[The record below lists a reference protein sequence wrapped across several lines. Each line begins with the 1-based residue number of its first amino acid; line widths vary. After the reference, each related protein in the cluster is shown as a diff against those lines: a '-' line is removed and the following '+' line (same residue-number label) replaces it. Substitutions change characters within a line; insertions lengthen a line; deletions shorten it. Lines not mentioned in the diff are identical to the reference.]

1 MLTQQEEPR
10 PTTTYRLAESLDVI
24 EERMRKLIVEE
35 NSYDSDVTEVLITP
49 TSIRIDDSL
58 TLSSEQFW
66 SHDLDLTIYSGHQ
79 LRHIISAIFNS
90 CCPISQAPD
99 FRRSLANYTENV
111 ARHYKDNPFHNFCH
125 AVSVTHIAALFV
137 REIEPD
143 ALTSLQQ
150 FGLLLS
156 ALVHDVNHPG
166 HTNGFEILLRTE
178 LALKYNNESILEQHH
193 AAVAFLLMRPAY
205 SDVLIHFRDSDR
217 RELRSLMVNCILA
230 TDMARHS
237 ELVSA
242 ASDRVSRARESSES
256 STEDQ
261 LLSCKLLLHA
271 SDVSNPIRP
280 FKLAALWSRRICQE
294 MNDQAAAEAEL
305 GFPVQP
311 HMVVKSDVALAKNEL
326 FFATTFILPLWHNMS
341 LLFPQLESVK
351 DRLISNIGSWSEL
364 AKETAK

>member
-1 MLTQQEEPR
+1 MLSEEEPR
-10 PTTTYRLAESLDVI
+10 PNTYRFAESLDVI
-24 EERMRKLIVEE
+24 EERMRLLIVEE
-35 NSYDSDVTEVLITP
+35 NICKTEIIEVLITP
-49 TSIRIDDSL
+49 TFIRIDDSL
-58 TLSSEQFW
+58 AFPYEQFW
-66 SHDLDLTIYSGHQ
+66 SHDLDMTVYSSLQ
-79 LRHIISAIFNS
+79 LRHIVSAIFNC

-99 FRRSLANYTENV
+99 FRRSLSNYTANV

-125 AVSVTHIAALFV
+125 AVSVTHIAALFI
-137 REIEPD
+137 RDIEPD
-143 ALTSLQQ
+143 TLSSLQQ

-178 LALKYNNESILEQHH
+178 LALKYNNESILEKHH
-193 AAVAFLLMRPAY
+193 AAVAFLLMRPAH
-205 SDVLIHFRDSDR
+205 SDVLLHFSDSDR

-242 ASDRVSRARESSES
+242 ASDRVGRASESSES
-256 STEDQ
+256 SSEDQ
-261 LLSCKLLLHA
+261 ILSCKLLLHA
-271 SDVSNPIRP
+271 ADVSNPIRP

-294 MNDQAAAEAEL
+294 MNEQAAAEAEL

-326 FFATTFILPLWHNMS
+326 FFATRFILPLWHNMS
-341 LLFPQLESVK
+341 LLFPQLGAVK
-351 DRLISNIGSWSEL
+351 DQLISNIGSWEEL